1 MMNNSALSKSTGR
14 TITQLLILLVALSL
28 LAIGCSKADNTNNS
42 NTTSTNKA
50 STTTNTTTN
59 TTSNTPASS
68 SSTASS
74 PIAAYK
80 AFQEANKKKD
90 YAAVKSRFSKASLEM
105 LSEEAKQKNKTLDE
119 FIKDQV
125 DKGTSDEEVLNEK
138 IDGDSATV
146 DLKDKNSSITLPMV
160 KEDGEW
166 KIAYDRFLKQ
176 MQEAFDQMSKQGA
189 KPSTTNQNSGSDN
202 DNKED

>member
-1 MMNNSALSKSTGR
+1 MMNNFAPSKQKSR
-14 TITQLLILLVALSL
+14 TITHLLILLAGVVLVA
-28 LAIGCSKADNTNNS
+28 AGCSKTANTNNS
-42 NTTSTNKA
+42 NASSTNKNSTTSTT
-50 STTTNTTTN
+50 STTT
-59 TTSNTPASS
+59 SS
-68 SSTASS
+68 SSTAST
-74 PIAAYK
+74 PTAAYK

-105 LSEEAKQKNKTLDE
+105 LTEEAKKQNKTLDE
-119 FIKDQV
+119 FVKDQV

-176 MQEAFDQMSKQGA
+176 MQEAFDKMSKEGA
-189 KPSTTNQNSGSDN
+189 KSLPNNPNSSSDN
-202 DNKED
+202 DNEDDE